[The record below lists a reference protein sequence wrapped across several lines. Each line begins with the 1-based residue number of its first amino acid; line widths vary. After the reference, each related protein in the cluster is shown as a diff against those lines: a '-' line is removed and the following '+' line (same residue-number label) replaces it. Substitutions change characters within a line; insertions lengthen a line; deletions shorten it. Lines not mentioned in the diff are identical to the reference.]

1 MESSGDMTF
10 EMFWSN
16 VSTNGAWKQV
26 LLDVCSAKDEIA
38 PQKWWK
44 VGPIEPSIVLQGIL
58 TRGRYLIT
66 SISIILPDK
75 QGHNKYLY
83 T

>member
-1 MESSGDMTF
+1 MYELFQIRLGKIQVFSNMESSGDMTF

-44 VGPIEPSIVLQGIL
+44 VGPNEASRATGKL
-58 TRGRYLIT
+58 
-66 SISIILPDK
+66 
-75 QGHNKYLY
+75 
-83 T
+83 